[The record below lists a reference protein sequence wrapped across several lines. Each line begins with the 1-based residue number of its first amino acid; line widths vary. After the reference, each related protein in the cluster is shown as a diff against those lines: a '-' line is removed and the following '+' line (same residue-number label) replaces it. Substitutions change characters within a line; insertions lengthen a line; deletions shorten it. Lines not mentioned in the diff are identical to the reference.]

1 MQEYDE
7 DGNEVIDFLEFYR
20 VRNCQRGLTKEQP
33 VQRYIQ
39 MYQTFQD
46 EAIQFPE
53 LELRH
58 TLNIL
63 ETNDKKLTKGQGSPD
78 ETVERQSQ
86 IVGDP
91 F

>member
-20 VRNCQRGLTKEQP
+20 VRAKKYINADYASRF
-33 VQRYIQ
+33 VADFRYKIK

-58 TLNIL
+58 TLKNL
-63 ETNDKKLTKGQGSPD
+63 ETNDKKLTKGHGFPN
-78 ETVERQSQ
+78 
-86 IVGDP
+86 
-91 F
+91 